1 MNQVALQVVLSGFIN
16 KKSKGYMLPLC
27 CQNSS
32 VETTI
37 SAINSFG
44 CLEVGTITS
53 KFKEAILLVARSS
66 KHKLSAHRFRKYGNA
81 TLL

>member
-1 MNQVALQVVLSGFIN
+1 
-16 KKSKGYMLPLC
+16 MLPLC